1 MKLGDPSDKLD
12 AQADGNF
19 GGKHNTNRRAGYSK
33 TVTIN
38 GEEITELEWLI
49 RRAKKDHTLAS
60 GEGRKLVEHYEERLA
75 ALEAE
80 RDSQAH
86 KASVFLRDWLRCA
99 EANTAYSKE
108 RDQWRVRVE
117 TAELERDTEKQRRK
131 EIDDEAFVYAEQVEV
146 MRRRAHR
153 AERILANLRDPS
165 EAVKIAVQEAVE
177 REALAP
183 CYYREAEQIVRAAV
197 AAAEKEVES

>member
-19 GGKHNTNRRAGYSK
+19 GGKHTTNRRAGYSK

-60 GEGRKLVEHYEERLA
+60 GEGRKIVEHYEAELDALWRTLSDQIVIGNQMQDSLIRQDRILA
-75 ALEAE
+75 ALRE
-80 RDSQAH
+80 
-86 KASVFLRDWLRCA
+86 
-99 EANTAYSKE
+99 
-108 RDQWRVRVE
+108 
-117 TAELERDTEKQRRK
+117 
-131 EIDDEAFVYAEQVEV
+131 
-146 MRRRAHR
+146 
-153 AERILANLRDPS
+153 PS

-197 AAAEKEVES
+197 AAAEKEVARER